1 MDKYAQKDK
10 KNMCN
15 NCKETNQPE
24 NPTAINAAVELK
36 EASDAVK
43 RIHSAISD
51 KGLTYYIETYGC
63 QMNEHD
69 SENIAGMLVR
79 CGYTKADCKETADFI
94 LFNTCCVREHAEL
107 RTFGNVGFVKELKQK
122 NPRLILG
129 VCGCMMQ
136 QKQVAKKL
144 FDRFPFVDMVFGTH
158 ELKNFPLLLEQV
170 FNNRRILRVDD
181 SAGEVIEGLPAEREP
196 GFSTFVNIMYGCDN
210 FCTYCIVPYVRG
222 RERSRSP
229 ENIIAEVRQ
238 VVNDGYI
245 EVTLLGQNVNSYNYD
260 GVRFPELLKRVNDEV
275 RGLKRLRFMTSHPK
289 DLSDELI
296 DAMASLD
303 KVCKH
308 IHLPVQSGSDRIL
321 RLMNR
326 KYTSADYYALVDKL
340 RTRVKDVE
348 ITTDIIVGFPQ
359 ETEEDFNATCALVRN
374 VGYSNAYTFA
384 YSPREGTVAA
394 RMDGQIPLEEKK
406 TQTERA

>member
-144 FDRFPFVDMVFGTH
+144 FDRFTIVDLLFGTH
-158 ELKNFPLLLEQV
+158 
-170 FNNRRILRVDD
+170 
-181 SAGEVIEGLPAEREP
+181 
-196 GFSTFVNIMYGCDN
+196 
-210 FCTYCIVPYVRG
+210 
-222 RERSRSP
+222 
-229 ENIIAEVRQ
+229 
-238 VVNDGYI
+238 
-245 EVTLLGQNVNSYNYD
+245 
-260 GVRFPELLKRVNDEV
+260 
-275 RGLKRLRFMTSHPK
+275 
-289 DLSDELI
+289 
-296 DAMASLD
+296 
-303 KVCKH
+303 
-308 IHLPVQSGSDRIL
+308 
-321 RLMNR
+321 
-326 KYTSADYYALVDKL
+326 
-340 RTRVKDVE
+340 
-348 ITTDIIVGFPQ
+348 
-359 ETEEDFNATCALVRN
+359 
-374 VGYSNAYTFA
+374 
-384 YSPREGTVAA
+384 
-394 RMDGQIPLEEKK
+394 
-406 TQTERA
+406 

>member
-69 SENIAGMLVR
+69 SENIAGMLVQ

-122 NPRLILG
+122 NPHLILG

-136 QKQVAKKL
+136 QKQVAKNCL
-144 FDRFPFVDMVFGTH
+144 IVSR
-158 ELKNFPLLLEQV
+158 LLTWCSEHTSSRI
-170 FNNRRILRVDD
+170 FRCCWNRYL
-181 SAGEVIEGLPAEREP
+181 
-196 GFSTFVNIMYGCDN
+196 T
-210 FCTYCIVPYVRG
+210 T
-222 RERSRSP
+222 
-229 ENIIAEVRQ
+229 
-238 VVNDGYI
+238 
-245 EVTLLGQNVNSYNYD
+245 
-260 GVRFPELLKRVNDEV
+260 GVSSVLTIQQAK
-275 RGLKRLRFMTSHPK
+275 S
-289 DLSDELI
+289 
-296 DAMASLD
+296 
-303 KVCKH
+303 
-308 IHLPVQSGSDRIL
+308 
-321 RLMNR
+321 
-326 KYTSADYYALVDKL
+326 
-340 RTRVKDVE
+340 
-348 ITTDIIVGFPQ
+348 
-359 ETEEDFNATCALVRN
+359 
-374 VGYSNAYTFA
+374 
-384 YSPREGTVAA
+384 
-394 RMDGQIPLEEKK
+394 
-406 TQTERA
+406 